1 MKRKFESSVNVLVKE
16 NENLAE
22 KAKTKDENRHNCEVQ
37 CLQEQGQRKEKT
49 IQETSLDIKKL

>member
-1 MKRKFESSVNVLVKE
+1 MKE
-16 NENLAE
+16 NKNLAE
-22 KAKTKDENRHNCEVQ
+22 KAKTKDENRHDCEVQ